1 VALAGLSHLPLLSL
15 GMASAWNWFTAY
27 SYLSAVGAG
36 LMWTWLPWLMLRAH
50 GVADRSLLVRGSLM
64 YTEAIQT
71 LADQAVAKLA
81 GQRRSLLSHFVRSML
96 AGMYVGAA
104 IVLIFTVGGSLSKE
118 APGVVRLAMG
128 VCFGGALTIVIFA
141 GSELFTGSNL
151 VLTLGVFTRKASW
164 RDLASNWVW
173 TWLGNLVGSILLA
186 YMVIRTGLFDAEVFP
201 AINEFVLKLVRTKM
215 NIPVEQLFWRAVL
228 ANWLVCLGVWMA
240 GRIKSESARILMI
253 WWCMFTFIT
262 SGFEHSIANMCGLML
277 GLLLPHGEGIT
288 WMGYGYNLGLATL
301 GNIVGGAVF
310 VAGVYWLGSPK
321 AREKDVAEEQPMPLN
336 GPAMEPVLAGPHV
349 AGRV

>member
-1 VALAGLSHLPLLSL
+1 
-15 GMASAWNWFTAY
+15 MY
-27 SYLSAVGAG
+27 S
-36 LMWTWLPWLMLRAH
+36 
-50 GVADRSLLVRGSLM
+50 
-64 YTEAIQT
+64 EAIQT
-71 LADQAVAKLA
+71 LSEQAAAKLA
-81 GQRRSLLSHFVRSML
+81 GQRRSLVGHLVRSML

-104 IVLIFTVGGSLSKE
+104 IVLIFTIGGTLSKDS
-118 APGVVRLAMG
+118 PGVVRLAMG

-151 VLTLGVFTRKASW
+151 VLTLGLFTGKATA

-173 TWLGNLVGSILLA
+173 TWIGNLLGSVLLA
-186 YMVIRTGLFDAEVFP
+186 VIVIRTGLFDAEP
-201 AINEFVLKLVRTKM
+201 IKGFVLGLVEKKM

-240 GRIKSESARILMI
+240 ARIKSETARILMI

-277 GLLLPHGEGIT
+277 GLLLPDHGAGIT
-288 WMGYGYNLGLATL
+288 MTGYWYNLSLATL

-310 VAGVYWLGSPK
+310 VGMLYWIGSPK
-321 AREKDVAEEQPMPLN
+321 AREEARKVTLPEPHFN
-336 GPAMEPVLAGPHV
+336 GTARIELQEA
-349 AGRV
+349 R